1 MQKEHAMGKWIF
13 VCLVIA
19 VSAFSQVMSA
29 PSATAGQPPLTSPPP
44 STSATGTPLHT
55 RELLWQ
61 KLSSDVTFIQQ
72 RFDGVMGL
80 AIRDLTDGRELLI
93 NADDVFP
100 TASSIKIAV
109 IAELYRQSQTG
120 QGARLSDLYSVR
132 AEDMVPDSAI
142 MQNLTPGVSRVTN
155 RDLAGFVVAVSD
167 NAATN
172 VLIDRVGLDN
182 VNRMLD
188 SLGLRQTRLRRKM
201 MDLQAAQQ
209 GRENV
214 STPREM
220 TALLESIYRGKLLN
234 QQLSDDFFK
243 LLSTTKDSEIPR
255 LLPEEVKVADKHGA
269 LDGVRT
275 DSGIVFLKDRPF
287 VISVMTSY
295 ARDERDA
302 ENAISDIALQAFR
315 YFETVSGASEY
326 GRRMR

>member
-1 MQKEHAMGKWIF
+1 MGKWILAF
-13 VCLVIA
+13 LVTA
-19 VSAFSQVMSA
+19 VSAFSQVTSA
-29 PSATAGQPPLTSPPP
+29 PSSTAGKSPLDPPTSSSPAP
-44 STSATGTPLHT
+44 GVPLHT

-61 KLSSDVTFIQQ
+61 NLTSDVTHVQQ
-72 RFDGVMGL
+72 KFDGVMGI
-80 AIRDLTDGRELLI
+80 AIRDLTDGREFLL
-93 NADDVFP
+93 NADDIFP

-109 IAELYRQSQTG
+109 LAELYRQSQTG
-120 QGARLSDLYSVR
+120 QGARLSDLYTVR

-142 MQNLTPGVSRVTN
+142 VQNLTPGVSRVTN

-188 SLGLRQTRLRRKM
+188 SLGLHQTRLRRKM

-214 STPREM
+214 SAPREM
-220 TALLESIYRGKLLN
+220 AALLELIYRGKLLN
-234 QQLSDDFFK
+234 KQLSDDFFK

-255 LLPEEVKVADKHGA
+255 LLPEGVKVADKHGA

-287 VISVMTSY
+287 VVSVMTSY
-295 ARDERDA
+295 ARDERAA
-302 ENAISDIALQAFR
+302 ESAISEIALQAFR